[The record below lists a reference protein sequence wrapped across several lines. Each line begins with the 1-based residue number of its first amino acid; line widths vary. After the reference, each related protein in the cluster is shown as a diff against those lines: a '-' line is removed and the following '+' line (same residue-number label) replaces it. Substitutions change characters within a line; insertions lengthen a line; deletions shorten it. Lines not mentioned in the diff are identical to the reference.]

1 MAKKILTLNIG
12 ASFIELAEYEAG
24 AKGALTLSRYGTAKL
39 DVPLDFE
46 TADTILSP
54 ALLGIVRETGI
65 KPGKVTMS
73 VMGQMVFPKF
83 SAIPATG
90 GDAKFEQMVRNEI
103 EQNIPFPIDE
113 MVCDRQVLGDTEAG
127 DKAVMIVAAKI
138 AQVEALTNAVQAA
151 GFTPEI
157 VDSAP
162 TALTNAVRYNHP
174 EDADNCVITLW
185 LGSKA
190 TNLIITEGDKIYTR
204 LIQVG
209 SATIA
214 KEVANALGCSL
225 EEAQRHVEEKGYVS
239 LGGVT
244 EDEDEVTDRI
254 SKVCRAVMTRLHA
267 EVSRS
272 VNFYRSQQ
280 GGGMPTKVYVTGAL
294 ALLPQIDQFFMDSL
308 QVPVEFLNPF
318 ERVAV
323 GPRVDAQ
330 ALETDGALLAA
341 TVGLAVHAVG
351 AARFAVN
358 LLPPAL
364 VQARAEKAKIPFV
377 AAGGVTFVA
386 ALVLVMLAV
395 NRQTDVI
402 TARRD
407 AVQAKVA
414 TLQAFDRKVEAA
426 QSQFEGVKADA
437 EAMRKLLSDR
447 MAAVQR
453 VNAVRSSLTP
463 GMWIDRWDDGRITV
477 RYWKNANK
485 AAAGKTAGEVVVDK
499 LKGKAVVDP
508 ASVKIAAMS
517 TIGKGLNNGFVEQFT
532 VELKFK

>member
-1 MAKKILTLNIG
+1 MAKKYLTLNIG

-24 AKGALTLSRYGTAKL
+24 SKGALTLSRYGTAKL

-65 KPGKVTMS
+65 KPGPVTMA

-83 SAIPATG
+83 AAIPKAG
-90 GDAKFEQMVRNEI
+90 GDEKFEQMIRYEI

-113 MVCDRQVLGDTEAG
+113 MVCDRQVLGDTENG

-157 VDSAP
+157 VDAAP
-162 TALTNAVRYNHP
+162 TALTNAVRYSHP

-190 TNLIITEGDKIYTR
+190 TTLIITEGDKIYTR

-209 SATIA
+209 GATIA
-214 KEVANALGCSL
+214 KEVAAAFGCTP
-225 EEAQRHVEEKGYVS
+225 EEALEYVNEKGYVS

-244 EDEDEVTDRI
+244 EDEDAEADRI

-280 GGGMPTKVYVTGAL
+280 GGGMPVKVYITGAL
-294 ALLPQIDQFFMDSL
+294 ALLPQVDQFFTDSL
-308 QVPVEFLNPF
+308 QIPVEFLNPF
-318 ERVAV
+318 ERIGV
-323 GPRVDAQ
+323 GPKVDAQ
-330 ALETDGALLAA
+330 ALDTDGALLAA
-341 TVGLAVHAVG
+341 TAGLAVHAAG
-351 AARFAVN
+351 AARFAIN

-364 VQARAEKAKIPFV
+364 VQARAEKAKIPFIAV
-377 AAGGVTFVA
+377 GGAALVA
-386 ALVLVMLAV
+386 ALVLAMLAV
-395 NRQTDVI
+395 NRQTAVI
-402 TARRD
+402 EAQRD
-407 AVQAKVA
+407 AVEAKV
-414 TLQAFDRKVEAA
+414 TRLDGFDKKVAAA
-426 QSQFEGVKADA
+426 QKKHESAEAEAEGV
-437 EAMRKLLSDR
+437 RKLLAGR
-447 MAAVQR
+447 FGVVQQ
-453 VNAVRSSLTP
+453 VNAVRESLAK
-463 GMWIDRWDDGRITV
+463 GMWIERWEKGRVTI
-477 RYWKNANK
+477 RYWKDSVK
-485 AAAGKTAGEVVVDK
+485 SVPGKTAGELVVEK
-499 LKGKAVVDP
+499 LKGKPVV
-508 ASVKIAAMS
+508 AAESVKISDMS
-517 TIGKGLNNGFVEQFT
+517 VIGKEGQVEQFT

>member
-1 MAKKILTLNIG
+1 MAKKYQTLNIG
-12 ASFIELAEYEAG
+12 ASFIELAEYEEG
-24 AKGALTLSRYGTAKL
+24 AKGALTLARYGTAKL

-83 SAIPATG
+83 AAIPAAG
-90 GDAKFEQMVRNEI
+90 GAEKFEKMITAEI

-113 MVCDRQVLGDTEAG
+113 MVCDRQVLGDTENG

-162 TALTNAVRYNHP
+162 TALTNAVRFTHP
-174 EDADNCVITLW
+174 DEADSCVVTLW

-190 TNLIITEGDKIYTR
+190 TTLIITEGDKIYTR

-214 KEVANALGCSL
+214 KEVVSAFGCTP
-225 EEAQRHVEEKGYVS
+225 EEAQQLVDEKGYVS
-239 LGGVT
+239 MGGVT
-244 EDEDEVTDRI
+244 EDEDEVADRI

-267 EVSRS
+267 EISRS

-280 GGGMPTKVYVTGAL
+280 GGGMPTKVYITGAL
-294 ALLPQIDQFFMDSL
+294 ALLPQVDQFFSDSL
-308 QVPVEFLNPF
+308 QIPVEFFNPF
-318 ERVAV
+318 ERIGIGAK
-323 GPRVDAQ
+323 VDAQ

-341 TVGLAVHAVG
+341 TAGLAVHAAG
-351 AARFAVN
+351 QARFAIN

-364 VQARAEKAKIPFV
+364 VQARAEQAKVPFV
-377 AAGGVTFVA
+377 IAGGIA
-386 ALVLVMLAV
+386 LIAGLVLVVLAIG
-395 NRQTDVI
+395 RQTAVI
-402 TARRD
+402 EAQRD
-407 AVQAKVA
+407 AVQGKVSQ
-414 TLQAFDRKVEAA
+414 LQDFSKKVEAA
-426 QSQFEGVKADA
+426 TKKFEVADA
-437 EAMRKLLSDR
+437 AAAGVRKLLVDR
-447 MAAVQR
+447 AAAVQH
-453 VNAVRSSLTP
+453 VNAVRSSLWP
-463 GMWIDRWDDGRITV
+463 GMWIERWDKDRVVI
-477 RYWKNANK
+477 RYWKDSVK
-485 AAAGKTAGEVVVDK
+485 TAAGKTAGELVVDK
-499 LKGKAVVDP
+499 LKGKPVVVA
-508 ASVKIAAMS
+508 ASVKMS
-517 TIGKGLNNGFVEQFT
+517 DMSLVGKEGQVEQFT

>member
-1 MAKKILTLNIG
+1 MAKKFLTLNIG

-24 AKGALTLSRYGTAKL
+24 AKGALTLLRYGTAKL

-54 ALLGIVRETGI
+54 ALLGLVRDTGI
-65 KPGKVTMS
+65 KPGKVAMS

-83 SAIPATG
+83 AAIPAAG
-90 GDAKFEQMVRNEI
+90 GDEKFEQMVRYEI

-113 MVCDRQVLGDTEAG
+113 MVCDRQVLGDTENG

-138 AQVEALTNAVQAA
+138 AQVEALTNAVMAA

-174 EDADNCVITLW
+174 EDADACTITLW

-214 KEVANALGCSL
+214 KEVSAALGCSP
-225 EEAQRHVEEKGYVS
+225 EEAQALVDEKGYVS

-244 EDEDEVTDRI
+244 EDEDEVADRI
-254 SKVCRAVMTRLHA
+254 SKVCRAVMTRLNA

-280 GGGMPTKVYVTGAL
+280 GGGMPEKVYITGAL
-294 ALLPQIDQFFMDSL
+294 ALLPQIDQFFTDAL
-308 QVPVEFLNPF
+308 QIPVEFLNPF
-318 ERVAV
+318 ERVGV
-323 GPRVDAQ
+323 GPKVDVQ

-351 AARFAVN
+351 AARFAIN

-364 VQARAEKAKIPFV
+364 VQARAEKARIPFV
-377 AAGGVTFVA
+377 AVGGAALVA
-386 ALVLVMLAV
+386 ALVLVMLAIG
-395 NRQTDVI
+395 RQTEVI
-402 TARRD
+402 EAQRD
-407 AVQAKVA
+407 AVQAKVSA
-414 TLQAFDRKVEAA
+414 LKTFDKKVEAA
-426 QSQFEGVKADA
+426 QQAVEKATSEA
-437 EAMRKLLSDR
+437 EAMRKLLDGRS
-447 MAAVQR
+447 AAVQR
-453 VNAVRSSLTP
+453 VNAVRSSLAP
-463 GMWIDRWDDGRITV
+463 GMWIERWDVGRVTV
-477 RYWKNANK
+477 RYWKDRVKVAT
-485 AAAGKTAGEVVVDK
+485 GKTAGELVVDK
-499 LKGKAVVDP
+499 LKGKPAVV
-508 ASVKIAAMS
+508 AESVKISDMS
-517 TIGKGLNNGFVEQFT
+517 VIGKEGQVEQFT